1 MSTGN
6 RRDWREI
13 CEEIVR
19 ERDTDRSNALMEEL
33 LEVLDARA
41 RASKAQPSPS
51 AARDSRGPLS

>member
-6 RRDWREI
+6 RREWREI

-41 RASKAQPSPS
+41 RASEAQPSPR

>member
-19 ERDTDRSNALMEEL
+19 EGDTDRSNALMEEL
-33 LEVLDARA
+33 LEVLDARV
-41 RASKAQPSPS
+41 RASEAQPSPS

>member
-6 RRDWREI
+6 RRNWREV

-41 RASKAQPSPS
+41 RAREAQPSPS
-51 AARDSRGPLS
+51 AAPDSRGALS